1 METVLTYNDLL
12 SKVTALE
19 KLLRSKDEDI
29 KHRDEVI
36 TCKDEDI
43 KRKDEEIKRKEERI
57 AYLER
62 LLFGSR
68 RDKLA
73 SQWLTLRANAA
84 RDMPGSSL
92 MQRPTPTACTSII
105 SKAHE
110 REPSPGRNSRTTA
123 VPYRPT
129 AMESITILSNRAV

>member
-12 SKVTALE
+12 AKVTALE

-36 TCKDEDI
+36 TRKDED
-43 KRKDEEIKRKEERI
+43 IKRKEERI

-68 RDKLA
+68 RDKLV
-73 SQWLTLRANAA
+73 SQGPTLFDELFNQAVEEYEAA
-84 RDMPGSSL
+84 IVQAPAPVPVIGGNHVGADLLAQLVVDKFTYHIPEYRQVRQYADMGVRLP
-92 MQRPTPTACTSII
+92 A
-105 SKAHE
+105 
-110 REPSPGRNSRTTA
+110 
-123 VPYRPT
+123 
-129 AMESITILSNRAV
+129 